1 MLEKY
6 KTKKT
11 KKGLPFTFS
20 LKLYTKR
27 NVNYKS
33 HCAIILQYFDKIT
46 AIHTWRSQCIGQR
59 K

>member
-6 KTKKT
+6 KTKKKQ
-11 KKGLPFTFS
+11 KKACHLLS